1 MGFSPSLQRAILL
14 LVHNTKRG
22 KIEELSNEIC
32 GFLRTRPQPNEN
44 VEVKVADGW
53 QKATV
58 LECPNDLNISLLMK
72 QLKSPKT
79 IDAFFSKESEH
90 NKENGETRETFRS
103 VLDRPEDELPDSNS
117 GLFKIK
123 VNSGKRNGEQLLVK
137 GHQLRREKGFER
149 SKMKFFL
156 RQSCVRSDVNSE
168 AGYWLVKKSEAAK
181 HQLGSSCLGPVPVL
195 KPSKEKRSKST
206 EKSIAEL
213 KQELKE
219 KKESQKLKHGENEKN
234 KEKDRERKEKER
246 EKEKEK
252 SKAEQEKKRAL
263 SLAEKEKLKEERE
276 RLKAEA
282 EMEKRKK
289 FMEKE
294 QEKAR
299 VRDEQIRMKEME
311 KKMKKMEQDFLK
323 LWNKPQEDLKLEDLQ
338 PLPAL
343 IPLKTRIDPD
353 LVGDCLMLVEFSNTF
368 GSLFEIEQEIDE
380 DITLSWMEEA
390 LLEHDAEGNFYD
402 MCKFLLH
409 SYLRQKREEKL
420 SGEESDEESNDEEEI
435 ESQEL

>member
-103 VLDRPEDELPDSNS
+103 VLDRPEDELPDPNS

-123 VNSGKRNGEQLLVK
+123 VNPGKRNGEQLLVK
-137 GHQLRREKGFER
+137 GHQLRREKGYER

-156 RQSCVRSDVNSE
+156 KQSCVRSDVNSE
-168 AGYWLVKKSEAAK
+168 AGYWLVKKSEATK

-195 KPSKEKRSKST
+195 KPTKKKKSK
-206 EKSIAEL
+206 
-213 KQELKE
+213 KE

-282 EMEKRKK
+282 EMEKRKR

-299 VRDEQIRMKEME
+299 VRD
-311 KKMKKMEQDFLK
+311 
-323 LWNKPQEDLKLEDLQ
+323 
-338 PLPAL
+338 
-343 IPLKTRIDPD
+343 
-353 LVGDCLMLVEFSNTF
+353 
-368 GSLFEIEQEIDE
+368 
-380 DITLSWMEEA
+380 
-390 LLEHDAEGNFYD
+390 
-402 MCKFLLH
+402 
-409 SYLRQKREEKL
+409 
-420 SGEESDEESNDEEEI
+420 
-435 ESQEL
+435 